1 MPKIFF
7 FWGGK
12 GLYNPP
18 PTQLPPPLTSYLKL
32 RGGGQTEDELT
43 DRTHTRIV
51 SFIVLDFYFLPFETT
66 NRYFNES

>member
-32 RGGGQTEDELT
+32 RGGTNE
-43 DRTHTRIV
+43 RTYGPDAHTYCLFYCIR
-51 SFIVLDFYFLPFETT
+51 LD
-66 NRYFNES
+66 